1 MTGKEKLYFLL
12 GAIDDAGAI
21 TPSGQPLTIDPV
33 NNLNKRVRDI
43 ELVQLFTKLEKD
55 EQILKILKAPSR
67 IKEVDIVE
75 SLDPYDYADDGCWH
89 IKLLPAFDNYFLKI
103 QQEPEYQ
110 EFIGKKPQSSQ
121 TKTSGNALMTYE
133 EKLDLVVKA
142 VVEAKKA
149 TRKGQSTILY
159 LNATNGLN
167 RLDREEIR
175 NILLQLQDE
184 NALKLN
190 PKTNRLLPLNQ
201 QPTKPTYFLLDILDC
216 FDDWYASY
224 LIQQKSKP
232 ENLDWLNLLKIL
244 DVCSDIDQQIQMT
257 RNTSVTIP
265 SFPYP
270 YIGRFLELFPY
281 DSIGTRKSYQQ
292 HRWEGA
298 QYLLRQGI
306 ATDIKTKTD
315 DMLGYGNIAIKIDPV
330 KFDDFYKAIKN
341 EFEKRKKSFDK
352 KDKKPKIT
360 TKIVRTAKE
369 ETVWLDDFRWE
380 GKDFVFG
387 KYGSINFISKNR
399 KHIFKTLT
407 DKKGGWATINELQGS
422 KDAEY
427 VRSTI
432 KQIEDRLP
440 KEAKE
445 HIKIV
450 STQDDNSKEKPN
462 QGAYRIKIKP

>member
-1 MTGKEKLYFLL
+1 MTHDEKL
-12 GAIDDAGAI
+12 AI
-21 TPSGQPLTIDPV
+21 TIDAIREARQFTR
-33 NNLNKRVRDI
+33 KDYY
-43 ELVQLFTKLEKD
+43 TKLH
-55 EQILKILKAPSR
+55 IGTGNGLSR
-67 IKEVDIVE
+67 I
-75 SLDPYDYADDGCWH
+75 H
-89 IKLLPAFDNYFLKI
+89 IDQLHD
-103 QQEPEYQ
+103 
-110 EFIGKKPQSSQ
+110 
-121 TKTSGNALMTYE
+121 
-133 EKLDLVVKA
+133 
-142 VVEAKKA
+142 
-149 TRKGQSTILY
+149 
-159 LNATNGLN
+159 
-167 RLDREEIR
+167 
-175 NILLQLQDE
+175 ILLQLQDDE
-184 NALKLN
+184 KIITIKELPTALK
-190 PKTNRLLPLNQ
+190 PLTSQTSDMLDGKKNC
-201 QPTKPTYFLLDILDC
+201 FLIDILDG

-224 LIQQKSKP
+224 LIQQKSQP
-232 ENLDWLNLLKIL
+232 ENLDWLNLLKVL
-244 DVCSDIDQQIQMT
+244 DICSDIGQQLQIT
-257 RNTSVTIP
+257 RNTTVTIP

-315 DMLGYGNIAIKIDPV
+315 DMLGYGNIAIKIDLV